1 MFARIDQP
9 PTVSRYVFTRFA
21 MADYKAPLRDMR
33 FVLNEVFEVSRLWA
47 QLPELA
53 ETVDAE
59 TVDAI
64 LEEAGKV
71 TSKTIA
77 PLSRNGDEEG
87 CHWNDTVVTTP
98 AGDPQAYRTYAEG
111 GWVGVGGNPAF
122 GGMGM
127 PKVVSAQV
135 EEMINSASL
144 AFGLYAMLTSG
155 ACVSIDTHATEAL
168 KAKFL
173 PNMYSGAWA
182 GSMCLTEAH
191 AGTDLGMI
199 RTRAE
204 PQADGTYTITGSKI
218 FITGGE
224 HDLTENIIHLVL
236 AKLPDAPAGP
246 KGISLFLVPKFMV
259 GDDGSVGSRNTVSCG
274 SIEHK
279 MGIQA
284 SATCVMNFDDA
295 VGYLIGE
302 PNKGLAAMFTM
313 MNYERLG
320 VGIQGLASGV
330 QSYQNAVEYALDRLQ
345 SRAPTGA
352 QNKEKAADPIIVHP
366 DVRRML
372 LTMKAFNEGGRAFSS
387 YVALQLDIAKFSPD
401 EVARKRAD
409 DLVALLTPVAKAF
422 LSDIGL
428 ETTVHGQQVFG
439 GHGYIREW
447 GQEQLVRDV
456 RITQIYEGTNGI
468 QALDLVGRKIVGSNG
483 AFYQV
488 FSDEVR
494 QFIDSSES
502 SLGEF
507 VRPLTSALNM
517 LDELTAWVL
526 DRSRSNPNEIGA
538 ASVEYLHLFGYTAY
552 AYMWAMMAKAALG
565 KEQQEAFYASK
576 LGTARFY
583 FARLLPRIHSL
594 DASVRA
600 GSESLF
606 LLEASQF

>member
-1 MFARIDQP
+1 
-9 PTVSRYVFTRFA
+9 

-33 FVLNEVFEVSRLWA
+33 FVLNEVFEVAKLWA
-47 QLPELA
+47 QLPALA

-59 TVDAI
+59 TVEAI

-71 TSKTIA
+71 TARSIA
-77 PLSRNGDEEG
+77 PLSRGADEEG

-98 AGDPQAYRTYAEG
+98 QGFTQAYQTYAEG
-111 GWVGVGGNPAF
+111 GWVGVGGDPEF

-127 PKVVSAQV
+127 PKAVSAQV
-135 EEMINSASL
+135 EEMVNSASL
-144 AFGLYAMLTSG
+144 AFGLYPMLTAG
-155 ACVSIDTHATEAL
+155 ACLSINAHASEEL
-168 KAKFL
+168 KATYL
-173 PNMYSGAWA
+173 PNMYAGVWA
-182 GSMCLTEAH
+182 GSMCLTEPH
-191 AGTDLGMI
+191 AGTDLGII
-199 RTRAE
+199 RTKAE
-204 PQADGTYTITGSKI
+204 PQADGSYTISGTKI

-259 GDDGSVGSRNTVSCG
+259 NADGSLGERNPVSCG

-284 SATCVMNFDDA
+284 SATCVMNFDQA
-295 VGYLIGE
+295 IGYLVGE

-320 VGIQGLASGV
+320 VGIQGLATGER
-330 QSYQNAVEYALDRLQ
+330 SYQNAVEYARDRLQ
-345 SRAPTGA
+345 SRSPTGPQA
-352 QNKEKAADPIIVHP
+352 KDKVADPIIVHP

-372 LTMKAFNEGGRAFSS
+372 LTMKAANEGGRAFST
-387 YVALQLDIAKFSPD
+387 YVAMQLDTAKFSED
-401 EVARKRAD
+401 AETRTRAES
-409 DLVALLTPVAKAF
+409 LVALLTPVAKAF
-422 LSDIGL
+422 LTDLGL
-428 ETTVHGQQVFG
+428 ETTVHGQQIFG

-468 QALDLVGRKIVGSNG
+468 QALDLVGRKIVGSGG
-483 AFYQV
+483 AFYRL
-488 FSDEVR
+488 FADEIR
-494 QFIDSSES
+494 HFTATADAQ
-502 SLGEF
+502 LGEF
-507 VRPLTSALNM
+507 TLPLNAALDN
-517 LDELTAWVL
+517 LDELTAWLL
-526 DRSRSNPNEIGA
+526 DRAISNPNEIGA
-538 ASVEYLHLFGYTAY
+538 ASVEYLQVFGYTAY
-552 AYMWAMMAKAALG
+552 AYMWALMAKAALG
-565 KEQQEAFYASK
+565 KEQEEDFYASK

-594 DASVRA
+594 TASVKA

-606 LLEASQF
+606 LLQAEQF

>member
-1 MFARIDQP
+1 
-9 PTVSRYVFTRFA
+9 

-33 FVLNEVFEVSRLWA
+33 FVLNEVFAVSQRWA
-47 QLPELA
+47 KLPQLA
-53 ETVDAE
+53 GVVDTETL
-59 TVDAI
+59 DAI

-77 PLSRNGDEEG
+77 PLSRAADEEG
-87 CHWNDTVVTTP
+87 CHWHDTVVTTP
-98 AGDPQAYRTYAEG
+98 AGFVQAYQTYAEG
-111 GWVGVGGNPAF
+111 GWVGVGGNPEF

-135 EEMINSASL
+135 EEMLNSASL
-144 AFGLYAMLTSG
+144 AFGLYPMLTSG
-155 ACVSIDTHATEAL
+155 ACVSINTHATEEL
-168 KAKFL
+168 KATYL
-173 PNMYSGAWA
+173 PNMYSGVWS

-191 AGTDLGMI
+191 AGTDLGII
-199 RTRAE
+199 RTKAE
-204 PQADGTYTITGSKI
+204 PQADGAYRISGTKI

-236 AKLPDAPAGP
+236 AKLPDAPPGP

-259 GDDGSVGSRNTVSCG
+259 NADGSLGERNTVSCG

-284 SATCVMNFDDA
+284 SATCVINFDGA
-295 VGYLIGE
+295 VGYLVGE

-320 VGIQGLASGV
+320 VGIQGLASGER
-330 QSYQNAVEYALDRLQ
+330 SYQNAVDYARDRLQ

-352 QNKEKAADPIIVHP
+352 QHKDKVADPIIVHP

-372 LTMKAFNEGGRAFSS
+372 LTMKAFNEGGRAFST
-387 YVALQLDIAKFSPD
+387 YVAMQLDVAKFSD
-401 EVARKRAD
+401 DDAERERAD
-409 DLVALLTPVAKAF
+409 ALVALLTPVAKAF
-422 LSDIGL
+422 LTDLGL

-439 GHGYIREW
+439 GHGFIREW

-468 QALDLVGRKIVGSNG
+468 QALDLVGRKIVGNG
-483 AFYQV
+483 GAYYQL
-488 FSDEVR
+488 FADEIR
-494 QFIDSSES
+494 QFIASCDSSAN
-502 SLGEF
+502 EF
-507 VRPLTSALNM
+507 TQPLSAALNT
-517 LDELTAWVL
+517 LDELTNWVL
-526 DRSRSNPNEIGA
+526 DRSRNNPNEIGA
-538 ASVEYLHLFGYTAY
+538 ASVEYLHVFGYTAY
-552 AYMWAMMAKAALG
+552 AYLWAMMAKAALG
-565 KEQQEAFYASK
+565 KEQQEDFYASK
-576 LGTARFY
+576 LGTARFF

-594 DASVRA
+594 NASVRA

-606 LLEASQF
+606 LLDAAQF

>member
-1 MFARIDQP
+1 
-9 PTVSRYVFTRFA
+9 

-33 FVLNEVFEVSRLWA
+33 FVLNEVFEVARLWA
-47 QLPELA
+47 QLPGLA
-53 ETVDAE
+53 DIVDEETAMAV
-59 TVDAI
+59 

-71 TSKTIA
+71 TSKSIA
-77 PLSRNGDEEG
+77 PLNRGADEEG
-87 CHWNDTVVTTP
+87 CRWDNGVVTTP
-98 AGDPQAYRTYAEG
+98 AGFIDAYRTYAEG
-111 GWVGVGGNPAF
+111 GWVGVGGDPAF

-127 PKVVSAQV
+127 PKVISAQV
-135 EEMINSASL
+135 EEMVNASSL
-144 AFGLYAMLTSG
+144 SFGLYPMLTAG
-155 ACVSIDTHATEAL
+155 ACLSINAHASEAL
-168 KAKFL
+168 KATYL
-173 PNMYSGAWA
+173 PNMYAGVWA
-182 GSMCLTEAH
+182 GSMCLTEPH
-191 AGTDLGMI
+191 AGTDLGII

-204 PQADGTYTITGSKI
+204 PQAGGSYRVSGTKI

-246 KGISLFLVPKFMV
+246 KGISLFLVPKFLV
-259 GDDGSVGSRNTVSCG
+259 NADGSLGARNPVNCG

-295 VGYLIGE
+295 VGYLVGE

-320 VGIQGLASGV
+320 VGIQGLASAER
-330 QSYQNAVEYALDRLQ
+330 SYQNAIEYARDRLQ
-345 SRAPTGA
+345 SRAPTGPQA
-352 QNKEKAADPIIVHP
+352 KDKVADPIIVHP

-387 YVALQLDIAKFSPD
+387 YVAMQLDTAKYSEDP
-401 EVARKRAD
+401 VVRKRAE

-422 LSDIGL
+422 LTDLGL

-468 QALDLVGRKIVGSNG
+468 QALDLIGRKVVGSGG
-483 AFYQV
+483 AYYALFA
-488 FSDEVR
+488 DEVR
-494 QFIDSSES
+494 QFIASADAGLDEFSKPLAAA
-502 SLGEF
+502 LGC
-507 VRPLTSALNM
+507 

-526 DRSRSNPNEIGA
+526 DRAKSNPNEIGA
-538 ASVEYLHLFGYTAY
+538 ASVEYLQTFGYVAY
-552 AYMWAMMAKAALG
+552 AYMWALMARTALAKQG
-565 KEQQEAFYASK
+565 QDDFYASK

-594 DASVRA
+594 SAAVKA
-600 GSESLF
+600 GSESLY
-606 LLEASQF
+606 LLNAEQF

>member
-1 MFARIDQP
+1 
-9 PTVSRYVFTRFA
+9 
-21 MADYKAPLRDMR
+21 MADYQAPLRDMR
-33 FVLNEVFEVSRLWA
+33 FVLNEVFEVSKLWA

-53 ETVDAE
+53 DTVDAE
-59 TVDAI
+59 TVEAI

-71 TSKTIA
+71 TGKSIA

-87 CHWNDTVVTTP
+87 CHWNDAVVTTP
-98 AGDPQAYRTYAEG
+98 AGFPEAYRTYAEG
-111 GWVGVGGNPAF
+111 GWVGVGGNPEF

-135 EEMINSASL
+135 EEMLNSASL
-144 AFGLYAMLTSG
+144 AFGLYPMLTSG
-155 ACVSIDTHATEAL
+155 ACVSINTHATEEL
-168 KAKFL
+168 KAKYL
-173 PNMYSGAWA
+173 PNMYAGTWC

-191 AGTDLGMI
+191 AGTDLGII
-199 RTRAE
+199 RTKAE
-204 PQADGTYTITGSKI
+204 PQADGSYAITGSKI

-259 GDDGSVGSRNTVSCG
+259 ADDCSLGERNAVSCG

-284 SATCVMNFDDA
+284 SATCVMNFDA
-295 VGYLIGE
+295 AIGYLIGE

-330 QSYQNAVEYALDRLQ
+330 RSYQNAVEYARDRLQ

-352 QNKEKAADPIIVHP
+352 QHRDKTADPIIVHP

-387 YVALQLDIAKFSPD
+387 YVALQLDIAKFSAD
-401 EVARKRAD
+401 DAARSRAD

-422 LSDIGL
+422 LTDIGL

-468 QALDLVGRKIVGSNG
+468 QALDLVGRKIVGSDG
-483 AFYQV
+483 AFYRL

-494 QFIDSSES
+494 QFIATADH

-507 VRPLTSALNM
+507 TKPLGDSLGM
-517 LDELTAWVL
+517 LDDLTNWIL
-526 DRSRSNPNEIGA
+526 DRAKANPNEIGA

-552 AYMWAMMAKAALG
+552 AYMWAMMANAAVG
-565 KEQQEAFYASK
+565 KEGQEDFYANK
-576 LGTARFY
+576 LSTARFY

-594 DASVRA
+594 NASVRA

-606 LLEASQF
+606 LMDAEQF

>member
-1 MFARIDQP
+1 
-9 PTVSRYVFTRFA
+9 

-33 FVLNEVFEVSRLWA
+33 FVLNEVFDVASLWA
-47 QLPELA
+47 QLPALA
-53 ETVDAE
+53 DTVDAD
-59 TVDAI
+59 TVEAI

-71 TSKTIA
+71 TARSIA
-77 PLSRNGDEEG
+77 PLSRNADEEG
-87 CHWNDTVVTTP
+87 CRWHDTAVSTP
-98 AGDPQAYRTYAEG
+98 AGFIQAYKTYAEG
-111 GWVGVGGNPAF
+111 GWVGVGGDPLH

-135 EEMINSASL
+135 EEMVNSASL
-144 AFGLYAMLTSG
+144 SFGLYPMLTAG
-155 ACVSIDTHATEAL
+155 ACLSINAHASEAL
-168 KAKFL
+168 KATYL
-173 PNMYSGAWA
+173 PNMYSGQWA
-182 GSMCLTEAH
+182 GSMCLTEPH
-191 AGTDLGMI
+191 AGTDLGII

-204 PQADGTYTITGSKI
+204 PQADGSFKVTGTKI

-259 GDDGSVGSRNTVSCG
+259 NGDGSLGARNAVSCG

-295 VGYLIGE
+295 VGYIVGE

-320 VGIQGLASGV
+320 VGIQGLASAER
-330 QSYQNAVEYALDRLQ
+330 SYQNAVEYARDRLQ
-345 SRAPTGA
+345 SRSPTGVKA
-352 QNKEKAADPIIVHP
+352 QDKIADPIIVHP

-372 LTMKAFNEGGRAFSS
+372 LTMKASNEGGRAFST
-387 YVALQLDIAKFSPD
+387 YVAMQLDTAKFSEEP
-401 EVARKRAD
+401 ATRKRAE

-422 LSDIGL
+422 LTDLGL
-428 ETTVHGQQVFG
+428 ESTVHGQQVFG

-468 QALDLVGRKIVGSNG
+468 QALDLMGRKVVGSGG
-483 AFYQV
+483 AFYQL
-488 FSDEVR
+488 FSDEIR
-494 QFIDSSES
+494 QFVATAAPA
-502 SLGEF
+502 LGEF
-507 VRPLTSALNM
+507 TKPLAAALDD
-517 LDELTAWVL
+517 LDELTNWVL
-526 DRSRSNPNEIGA
+526 DRAKANPNEIGA
-538 ASVEYLHLFGYTAY
+538 ASVEYLHAFGYTAY
-552 AYMWAMMAKAALG
+552 AYMWALMARAALAAPVQD
-565 KEQQEAFYASK
+565 EFYKSK

-594 DASVRA
+594 RASVKA
-600 GSESLF
+600 GSESLY
-606 LLEASQF
+606 LLEPEQF